1 MLVTRV
7 KEILQHRRRVA
18 NNVFLENLV
27 SANVKKKNKK
37 VDEAI
42 KQLKKTVL
50 YDWDVTDLRII

>member
-18 NNVFLENLV
+18 NNVFFGKFGI
-27 SANVKKKNKK
+27 SKRKKKNKK

-42 KQLKKTVL
+42 KQKKTVL
-50 YDWDVTDLRII
+50 YDWDVTDL

>member
-27 SANVKKKNKK
+27 SANVKKNKK

>member
-27 SANVKKKNKK
+27 SANVKKNKK

-50 YDWDVTDLRII
+50 YD

>member
-1 MLVTRV
+1 MF
-7 KEILQHRRRVA
+7 
-18 NNVFLENLV
+18 FLGNLV